1 MKCQKC
7 AKPATFHI
15 TDIVEKGKHRE
26 FHFCDEHAR
35 QHLAPA
41 EDSLETPPISELA
54 KKLIVSPPGA
64 LREPS
69 AADKQVCPVCQITF
83 LEFRKSG
90 RLGCPYDYEVF
101 RDELM
106 PLLESIHGE
115 TRHSGKVPKRAPRNT
130 QQQTTLIQLRNE
142 LKRAVV
148 AEDYEAAAR
157 LRDKIKVDRAR
168 SRAVMT
174 DRRLAAS
181 FRISGSLLPPRSC
194 VHDLPAVQ
202 ERGLGP
208 PDRAGRR
215 QAAGA
220 ASLPELCQEG
230 RSGRCRRS
238 LRTWP
243 WTAWS
248 RA

>member
-35 QHLAPA
+35 QHLAPPDDTS
-41 EDSLETPPISELA
+41 EPPISELA
-54 KKLIVSPPGA
+54 KKLIIGGTGIGTGASPGVT
-64 LREPS
+64 REPS
-69 AADKQVCPVCQITF
+69 PADKQVCPICQITF
-83 LEFRKSG
+83 LEFRNSG

-106 PLLESIHGE
+106 PLLENIHGE

-142 LKRAVV
+142 LKRAVA

-157 LRDKIKVDRAR
+157 LRDKIKG
-168 SRAVMT
+168 
-174 DRRLAAS
+174 
-181 FRISGSLLPPRSC
+181 I
-194 VHDLPAVQ
+194 
-202 ERGLGP
+202 
-208 PDRAGRR
+208 
-215 QAAGA
+215 
-220 ASLPELCQEG
+220 ELEQG
-230 RSGRCRRS
+230 RS
-238 LRTWP
+238 
-243 WTAWS
+243 
-248 RA
+248 

>member
-15 TDIVEKGKHRE
+15 TDIIEKGKHQE

-35 QHLAPA
+35 QHL
-41 EDSLETPPISELA
+41 TPPEETVETSPIGELA
-54 KKLIVSPPGA
+54 KKLAVAAPGMS
-64 LREPS
+64 REPT

-83 LEFRKSG
+83 LEFRNSG

-142 LKRAVV
+142 LKRAVA
-148 AEDYEAAAR
+148 AEDYEAAAK
-157 LRDKIKVDRAR
+157 LRDKIKDIERERA
-168 SRAVMT
+168 
-174 DRRLAAS
+174 
-181 FRISGSLLPPRSC
+181 
-194 VHDLPAVQ
+194 
-202 ERGLGP
+202 
-208 PDRAGRR
+208 
-215 QAAGA
+215 
-220 ASLPELCQEG
+220 
-230 RSGRCRRS
+230 
-238 LRTWP
+238 
-243 WTAWS
+243 
-248 RA
+248 

>member
-15 TDIVEKGKHRE
+15 TDIIEKGKHLE

-35 QHLAPA
+35 QHLTPP
-41 EDSLETPPISELA
+41 EDSPSVGPLA
-54 KKLIVSPPGA
+54 ADLSAPSGSAAGPA
-64 LREPS
+64 SLREPS

-83 LEFRKSG
+83 LEFRNSG

-142 LKRAVV
+142 LKRAVA
-148 AEDYEAAAR
+148 AEDYEAAAK
-157 LRDKIKVDRAR
+157 LRDKI
-168 SRAVMT
+168 
-174 DRRLAAS
+174 
-181 FRISGSLLPPRSC
+181 
-194 VHDLPAVQ
+194 Q
-202 ERGLGP
+202 EIER
-208 PDRAGRR
+208 
-215 QAAGA
+215 
-220 ASLPELCQEG
+220 EQE
-230 RSGRCRRS
+230 
-238 LRTWP
+238 
-243 WTAWS
+243 
-248 RA
+248 